1 MVGGVFVGV
10 FVRGFIGVFVGV
22 VFGGFIWGFGEFI
35 SGVVR
40 WSIKVLFKVLRDN
53 WCFCEIGLLGNGDD

>member
-10 FVRGFIGVFVGV
+10 FVRGVIGVFVGV

-40 WSIKVLFKVLRDN
+40 WSIKVLFKILRDN
-53 WCFCEIGLLGNGDD
+53 